1 MIFSCLSSV
10 LIIIAVV
17 CLFGLTPERVT
28 DDLMQI
34 ITPNDTMRDK
44 SRNLR
49 GNKKKHRLYRTLAK
63 MKTALAVTGKSK
75 QFTIVC
81 CASLVL
87 FAAGI
92 IVSVLIDNIFLM
104 PVLSV
109 AFALI
114 PFFYTTSTLS
124 YYEKNTKE
132 ELETA
137 LSIITT
143 SYVRSGDVFADGI
156 NTKDEET
163 EIEVKRKVGMVFQN
177 PDNQIIASI
186 VEEDV
191 AFGPENLGIP
201 PKEIKKRVEDA
212 LKAVDMWEFRKSTP
226 HHLSGGQKQRIAIA
240 GIIAMQP
247 ECLVLDEPTA
257 MLDPKGRAEII
268 STLHRLNRDKGIT
281 VVLITHYMEEAE
293 NADRVIVMNDGEIIA
308 DDKPK
313 VIFSDV
319 ERLKKVGLDVPQTAE
334 LLYNLKK
341 NGFAVDTHALSIK
354 EAAEQIISA
363 LHSEEK

>member
-1 MIFSCLSSV
+1 MDNIIEVKNVTYEYTDEEKTFAAVKNLS
-10 LIIIAVV
+10 LNI
-17 CLFGLTPERVT
+17 ERGSFTVI
-28 DDLMQI
+28 LGH
-34 ITPNDTMRDK
+34 NGSGK
-44 SRNLR
+44 S
-49 GNKKKHRLYRTLAK
+49 TLAK
-63 MKTALAVTGKSK
+63 MLNGLNKPT
-75 QFTIVC
+75 
-81 CASLVL
+81 
-87 FAAGI
+87 
-92 IVSVLIDNIFLM
+92 
-104 PVLSV
+104 
-109 AFALI
+109 
-114 PFFYTTSTLS
+114 
-124 YYEKNTKE
+124 
-132 ELETA
+132 
-137 LSIITT
+137 
-143 SYVRSGDVFADGI
+143 SGDVFADGI

-201 PKEIKKRVEDA
+201 PKEIEKRVEDA

-268 STLHRLNRDKGIT
+268 STLHRLNQDKGIT

-313 VIFSDV
+313 FIFSDV

>member
-1 MIFSCLSSV
+1 MDNIIEVKNVTYEYTDEEKTFAAVKNLS
-10 LIIIAVV
+10 LNI
-17 CLFGLTPERVT
+17 ERGSFTVI
-28 DDLMQI
+28 LGH
-34 ITPNDTMRDK
+34 NGSGK
-44 SRNLR
+44 S
-49 GNKKKHRLYRTLAK
+49 TLAK
-63 MKTALAVTGKSK
+63 MLNGLNKPT
-75 QFTIVC
+75 
-81 CASLVL
+81 
-87 FAAGI
+87 
-92 IVSVLIDNIFLM
+92 
-104 PVLSV
+104 
-109 AFALI
+109 
-114 PFFYTTSTLS
+114 
-124 YYEKNTKE
+124 
-132 ELETA
+132 
-137 LSIITT
+137 
-143 SYVRSGDVFADGI
+143 SGDVFADGI
-156 NTKDEET
+156 NTKDEKT

-201 PKEIKKRVEDA
+201 PKEIEKRVEDA

-268 STLHRLNRDKGIT
+268 STLHRLNQDKGIT

-341 NGFAVDTHALSIK
+341 NGFNVDTHAISIK
-354 EAAEQIISA
+354 EAAEQIFAA
-363 LHSEEK
+363 LHSEGK

>member
-1 MIFSCLSSV
+1 MDNILEVKNVTYEYTDEEKTFAAVKNLS
-10 LIIIAVV
+10 LNI
-17 CLFGLTPERVT
+17 ERGSFTVI
-28 DDLMQI
+28 LGH
-34 ITPNDTMRDK
+34 NGSGK
-44 SRNLR
+44 S
-49 GNKKKHRLYRTLAK
+49 TLAK
-63 MKTALAVTGKSK
+63 MLNGLNKPT
-75 QFTIVC
+75 
-81 CASLVL
+81 
-87 FAAGI
+87 
-92 IVSVLIDNIFLM
+92 
-104 PVLSV
+104 
-109 AFALI
+109 
-114 PFFYTTSTLS
+114 
-124 YYEKNTKE
+124 
-132 ELETA
+132 
-137 LSIITT
+137 
-143 SYVRSGDVFADGI
+143 SGDVFADGI

-201 PKEIKKRVEDA
+201 PKEIEKRVEDA
-212 LKAVDMWEFRKSTP
+212 LKSVDMWEFRKSTP

>member
-1 MIFSCLSSV
+1 MDNILEVKNVTYEYTDEEKTFAAVKNLS
-10 LIIIAVV
+10 LNI
-17 CLFGLTPERVT
+17 ERGSFTVI
-28 DDLMQI
+28 LGH
-34 ITPNDTMRDK
+34 NGSGK
-44 SRNLR
+44 S
-49 GNKKKHRLYRTLAK
+49 TLAK
-63 MKTALAVTGKSK
+63 MLNGLNKPT
-75 QFTIVC
+75 
-81 CASLVL
+81 
-87 FAAGI
+87 
-92 IVSVLIDNIFLM
+92 
-104 PVLSV
+104 
-109 AFALI
+109 
-114 PFFYTTSTLS
+114 
-124 YYEKNTKE
+124 
-132 ELETA
+132 
-137 LSIITT
+137 
-143 SYVRSGDVFADGI
+143 SGDVFADGI

-201 PKEIKKRVEDA
+201 PKEIEKRVEDA

-268 STLHRLNRDKGIT
+268 STLHRLNQDKGIT

>member
-1 MIFSCLSSV
+1 MDNILEVKNVTYEYTDEEKTFAAVKNLS
-10 LIIIAVV
+10 LNI
-17 CLFGLTPERVT
+17 ERGSFTVI
-28 DDLMQI
+28 LGH
-34 ITPNDTMRDK
+34 NGSGK
-44 SRNLR
+44 S
-49 GNKKKHRLYRTLAK
+49 TLAK
-63 MKTALAVTGKSK
+63 MLNGLNKPT
-75 QFTIVC
+75 
-81 CASLVL
+81 
-87 FAAGI
+87 
-92 IVSVLIDNIFLM
+92 
-104 PVLSV
+104 
-109 AFALI
+109 
-114 PFFYTTSTLS
+114 
-124 YYEKNTKE
+124 
-132 ELETA
+132 
-137 LSIITT
+137 
-143 SYVRSGDVFADGI
+143 SGDVFADGI

-201 PKEIKKRVEDA
+201 PKEIEKRVEDA

-268 STLHRLNRDKGIT
+268 STLHRLNRDMGIT

>member
-1 MIFSCLSSV
+1 MDNIIEVKNVTYEYTDEEKTFAAVKNLS
-10 LIIIAVV
+10 LNI
-17 CLFGLTPERVT
+17 ERGSFTVI
-28 DDLMQI
+28 LGH
-34 ITPNDTMRDK
+34 NGSGK
-44 SRNLR
+44 S
-49 GNKKKHRLYRTLAK
+49 TLAK
-63 MKTALAVTGKSK
+63 MLNGLNKPT
-75 QFTIVC
+75 
-81 CASLVL
+81 
-87 FAAGI
+87 
-92 IVSVLIDNIFLM
+92 
-104 PVLSV
+104 
-109 AFALI
+109 
-114 PFFYTTSTLS
+114 
-124 YYEKNTKE
+124 
-132 ELETA
+132 
-137 LSIITT
+137 
-143 SYVRSGDVFADGI
+143 SGDVFADGI
-156 NTKDEET
+156 NTKDEKT

-201 PKEIKKRVEDA
+201 PKEIEKRVEDA

-268 STLHRLNRDKGIT
+268 STLHRLNRDMGIT

-313 VIFSDV
+313 VIFLDV

>member
-1 MIFSCLSSV
+1 MDNIIEVKNVIYEYTDEEKTFAAVKNLS
-10 LIIIAVV
+10 LNI
-17 CLFGLTPERVT
+17 ERGSFTVI
-28 DDLMQI
+28 LGH
-34 ITPNDTMRDK
+34 NGSGK
-44 SRNLR
+44 S
-49 GNKKKHRLYRTLAK
+49 TLAK
-63 MKTALAVTGKSK
+63 MLNGLNK
-75 QFTIVC
+75 
-81 CASLVL
+81 
-87 FAAGI
+87 
-92 IVSVLIDNIFLM
+92 
-104 PVLSV
+104 P
-109 AFALI
+109 
-114 PFFYTTSTLS
+114 TT
-124 YYEKNTKE
+124 
-132 ELETA
+132 
-137 LSIITT
+137 
-143 SYVRSGDVFADGI
+143 GDVFVDGI

-201 PKEIKKRVEDA
+201 PKEIEKRVEDA

-268 STLHRLNRDKGIT
+268 STLHRLNQDKGIT

>member
-1 MIFSCLSSV
+1 MDNIIEVKNVTYEYTDEEKTFAAVKNLS
-10 LIIIAVV
+10 LNI
-17 CLFGLTPERVT
+17 ERGSFTVI
-28 DDLMQI
+28 LGH
-34 ITPNDTMRDK
+34 NGSGK
-44 SRNLR
+44 S
-49 GNKKKHRLYRTLAK
+49 TLAK
-63 MKTALAVTGKSK
+63 MLNGLNK
-75 QFTIVC
+75 
-81 CASLVL
+81 
-87 FAAGI
+87 
-92 IVSVLIDNIFLM
+92 
-104 PVLSV
+104 P
-109 AFALI
+109 
-114 PFFYTTSTLS
+114 TT
-124 YYEKNTKE
+124 
-132 ELETA
+132 
-137 LSIITT
+137 
-143 SYVRSGDVFADGI
+143 GDVFADGI
-156 NTKDEET
+156 NTKCEET

-201 PKEIKKRVEDA
+201 PKELEKRVEDA

>member
-1 MIFSCLSSV
+1 MDNIIEVKNVTYEYTDEEKTFAAVKNLS
-10 LIIIAVV
+10 LNI
-17 CLFGLTPERVT
+17 ERGSFTVI
-28 DDLMQI
+28 LGH
-34 ITPNDTMRDK
+34 NGSGK
-44 SRNLR
+44 S
-49 GNKKKHRLYRTLAK
+49 TLAK
-63 MKTALAVTGKSK
+63 MLNGLNKPT
-75 QFTIVC
+75 
-81 CASLVL
+81 
-87 FAAGI
+87 
-92 IVSVLIDNIFLM
+92 
-104 PVLSV
+104 
-109 AFALI
+109 
-114 PFFYTTSTLS
+114 
-124 YYEKNTKE
+124 
-132 ELETA
+132 
-137 LSIITT
+137 
-143 SYVRSGDVFADGI
+143 SGDVFADGI

-201 PKEIKKRVEDA
+201 PKEIEKRVEDA

-268 STLHRLNRDKGIT
+268 STLHRLNRDMGIT

-308 DDKPK
+308 DDKRK